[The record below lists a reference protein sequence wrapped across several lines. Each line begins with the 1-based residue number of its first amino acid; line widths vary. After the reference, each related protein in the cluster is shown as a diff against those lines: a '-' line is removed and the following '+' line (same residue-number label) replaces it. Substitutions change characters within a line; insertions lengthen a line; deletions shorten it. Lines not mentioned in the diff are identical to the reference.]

1 MRQASERRLRVYCGG
16 GAIARFDTQHEK
28 MSRVTHARLLHEAL
42 GILEHLNVDLDTD
55 HLESAV
61 IPRSTL
67 DEELE
72 SLAESFTAR
81 AEFLVHLLGVSKDSF
96 GWFGAR
102 I

>member
-1 MRQASERRLRVYCGG
+1 ML
-16 GAIARFDTQHEK
+16 
-28 MSRVTHARLLHEAL
+28 THARLLHETL
-42 GILEHLNVDLDTD
+42 GFLEHLNVDIDTD

-81 AEFLVHLLGVSKDSF
+81 AEFLAHLFGVSKDSF
-96 GWFGAR
+96 SGYMDKDYALYRRWCTECLA
-102 I
+102 